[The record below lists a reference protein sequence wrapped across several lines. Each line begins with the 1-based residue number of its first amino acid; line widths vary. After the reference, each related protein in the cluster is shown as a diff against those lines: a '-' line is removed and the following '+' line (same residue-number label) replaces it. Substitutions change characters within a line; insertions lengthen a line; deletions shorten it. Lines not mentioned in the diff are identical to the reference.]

1 MSGELIK
8 VGKYDLKYNKILDID
23 IAELDIYIV
32 LQDCQHIWL
41 NVNISIA

>member
-23 IAELDIYIV
+23 IAELYI
-32 LQDCQHIWL
+32 
-41 NVNISIA
+41 SFYRIASTYG